1 VIRPASPNGR
11 PSPPRVSIGVPVY
24 NGERYLPRA
33 LDSLL
38 GQDFE
43 ALEVVVSDNASTD
56 GTREICCEYAR
67 RDPRLRYHRNDA
79 NIGLFP
85 NFNRAFALAGG
96 EYFKW
101 AAHDDW
107 WEPGYVS
114 RCVQALDAD
123 PGAVLCTT
131 GVRIV
136 DGSGETTGAWR
147 PLADLAGPD
156 PAVRFHRLLWTLG
169 EPHAVYGL
177 ARTAALRR
185 TSMLQ
190 SLLGADRVLLA
201 ELSLLGGIVQLPEP
215 LHVYT
220 VDLGVRRGRRY
231 STVNDPRNRGQLPL
245 RTWRLARCHL
255 QVVGRS
261 SLPAGRRALLAADV
275 LARFGVRDARRMLAE
290 AYHSGR
296 ILLQGHRPASS
307 AAAEAS
313 PESDRRESA
322 GDADPR
328 PMRAA
333 EAGR

>member
-1 VIRPASPNGR
+1 
-11 PSPPRVSIGVPVY
+11 VSIGVPVY
-24 NGERYLPRA
+24 NGERYLSRA

-43 ALEVVVSDNASTD
+43 SLEVVVSDNASTD
-56 GTREICCEYAR
+56 ATREICCDYAR
-67 RDPRLRYHRNDA
+67 RDHRVRYHRNEA

-85 NFNRAFALAGG
+85 NFNRAFHLARG

-114 RCVQALDAD
+114 RCVEALEAR
-123 PGAVLCTT
+123 PNAVLCAT

-136 DGSGETTGAWR
+136 DGSGATTGAWR
-147 PLADLAGPD
+147 PVTDLADPD

-177 ARTAALRR
+177 ARTSGLRR

-201 ELSLLGGIVQLPEP
+201 ELSLLGEIVQVPEP

-220 VDLGVRRGRRY
+220 VDLDVRQGRRY
-231 STVNDPRNRGQLPL
+231 STVNDPRNRGELPL
-245 RTWRLARCHL
+245 RTWRLARRHL
-255 QVVGRS
+255 QVVARS
-261 SLPAGRRALLAADV
+261 GLPARRRAVLAADV

-290 AYHSGR
+290 AYRSGR
-296 ILLQGHRPASS
+296 ILLERRFAGQADAERGSEAARPG
-307 AAAEAS
+307 AAEDT
-313 PESDRRESA
+313 E
-322 GDADPR
+322 PR

-333 EAGR
+333 EAGG

>member
-1 VIRPASPNGR
+1 
-11 PSPPRVSIGVPVY
+11 VSVGVPVY

-38 GQDFE
+38 GQDFD

-67 RDPRLRYHRNDA
+67 RDPRVRYHRNEA

-85 NFNRAFALAGG
+85 NFNRAFDLARG

-107 WEPGYVS
+107 WEPAYVS
-114 RCVQALDAD
+114 RCVEALDSA
-123 PGAVLCTT
+123 PTAVLCAT

-147 PLADLAGPD
+147 PVTDLAGPD

-201 ELSLLGGIVQLPEP
+201 ELVLVGGIVQLSEP

-220 VDLGVRRGRRY
+220 VDLGARRGRRY
-231 STVNDPRNRGQLPL
+231 STVNDPRNRGELPL
-245 RTWRLARCHL
+245 RTWRLARRHL
-255 QVVGRS
+255 QVVARS
-261 SLPAGRRALLAADV
+261 GLPAPPRAILAADV
-275 LARFGVRDARRMLAE
+275 LARFGIRDARRLLAE

-296 ILLQGHRPASS
+296 ILLEGRGPAE
-307 AAAEAS
+307 AAATDPGREALPS
-313 PESDRRESA
+313 ASA
-322 GDADPR
+322 GEADPQTF
-328 PMRAA
+328 RAA

>member
-1 VIRPASPNGR
+1 MIRPVSPNDR
-11 PSPPRVSIGVPVY
+11 PSAPRVSIGVPVF

-67 RDPRLRYHRNDA
+67 GDHRVRYHRNEA

-85 NFNRAFALAGG
+85 NFNRAFELARG

-107 WEPGYVS
+107 WEPGYVT
-114 RCVQALDAD
+114 RCVEALDAD
-123 PGAVLCTT
+123 PMAVLCAT

-136 DGSGETTGAWR
+136 DGSGKTTGAWR
-147 PLADLAGPD
+147 PLVDLSDPD
-156 PAVRFHRLLWTLG
+156 PMVRFHRLLWTLG

-177 ARTAALRR
+177 ARTSALRR

-220 VDLGVRRGRRY
+220 VDLGARRGRRY
-231 STVNDPRNRGQLPL
+231 STVNDPRNRGELPL
-245 RTWRLARCHL
+245 RTWRLARRHL

-261 SLPAGRRALLAADV
+261 SLPAGRRALIAADV

-296 ILLQGHRPASS
+296 ILLGGRGPGGAV
-307 AAAEAS
+307 AAEWGDGSPAAS
-313 PESDRRESA
+313 T